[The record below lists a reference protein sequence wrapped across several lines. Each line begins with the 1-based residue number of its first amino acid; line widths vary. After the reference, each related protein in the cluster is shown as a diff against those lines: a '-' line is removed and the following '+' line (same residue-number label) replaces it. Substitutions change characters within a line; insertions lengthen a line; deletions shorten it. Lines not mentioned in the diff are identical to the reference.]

1 MNDKAAD
8 RVAAAL
14 ENLSKTCAQLLIEFV
29 ALSSFVQKKM
39 SPEEPPAE
47 PPADAND

>member
-8 RVAAAL
+8 RVATAL
-14 ENLSKTCAQLLIEFV
+14 ESISKTVSQLLIEFV

-39 SPEEPPAE
+39 SPEEPPADTNE
-47 PPADAND
+47 